1 MYIIFET
8 LSSNDPRLD
17 PRMQNFS
24 KFWHHSIA
32 YINPADESNVIVSW
46 LKHEVISEDVA
57 KAAIFT
63 TAYQGEIA
71 VLANEDGTVANNML
85 TPTSGGD
92 GFYKKAPY
100 FLTEDDKR
108 NAIKCMQAS
117 MRLFTEQHSTDTE
130 KNASLLA
137 LINQLDPVDLDD
149 AQMFMATYFDF
160 DTAYTNGKSKSPEFQ
175 MNWVW

>member
-8 LSSNDPRLD
+8 IATNDPRLD
-17 PRMQNFS
+17 SKIQFFS
-24 KFWHHSIA
+24 KFWHHTIA
-32 YINPADESNVIVSW
+32 YIAPEDEASVILSW

-63 TAYQGEIA
+63 AAYNGEIA
-71 VLANEDGTVANNML
+71 VLANEDGTIANNMI

-100 FLTEDDKR
+100 FLTAADKS
-108 NAIKCMQAS
+108 NAILCMQAS
-117 MRLFTEQHSTDTE
+117 MRLFTEQHSSDAE
-130 KNASLLA
+130 KNSNLIN
-137 LINQLDPVDLDD
+137 LINQLDLTDLDD

-160 DTAYTNGKSKSPEFQ
+160 DTAYTTGKLKGPEFE
-175 MNWVW
+175 MNWIW

>member
-8 LSSNDPRLD
+8 LASTDPRLD
-17 PRMQNFS
+17 AKMQTFS
-24 KFWHHSIA
+24 KFWHHTIA
-32 YINPADESNVIVSW
+32 YISPEDEGSVILSW

-57 KAAIFT
+57 KSAIFA
-63 TAYQGEIA
+63 TAYNGEIA
-71 VLANEDGTVANNML
+71 VLANEDGTIANNML

-100 FLTEDDKR
+100 FLTETDKR
-108 NAIKCMQAS
+108 NAILCMQS
-117 MRLFTEQHSTDTE
+117 TMRLFTEQHSQDTE
-130 KNASLLA
+130 KNANLIN

-149 AQMFMATYFDF
+149 AQMFMASYFDF
-160 DTAYTNGKSKSPEFQ
+160 DTAYTNGKTKSPEFE